1 MRLCQLFSVEFW
13 RGGFRQV
20 VGGGGYAAGWGGV
33 GGLFGW
39 LSEGS
44 FWSLFT
50 LLLYIVERLAVS
62 HTLAVFPSL
71 SHTFGPVSYIFV
83 FTLIIHAM
91 LLVVSGFRIMMLVVC
106 AHDER
111 AMVFRGFE
119 PAPCLG
125 FQESTAPGGGSGSRA
140 STRTMMWRSETGRDN
155 VTERYAPCT
164 KLG

>member
-106 AHDER
+106 DHDER

-140 STRTMMWRSETGRDN
+140 PPFSREFSRAR
-155 VTERYAPCT
+155 
-164 KLG
+164 

>member
-20 VGGGGYAAGWGGV
+20 VGGGGGYTVGWG

-106 AHDER
+106 DHEER

-125 FQESTAPGGGSGSRA
+125 FQEFTAPGGGSGSRA
-140 STRTMMWRSETGRDN
+140 
-155 VTERYAPCT
+155 
-164 KLG
+164 LQ